1 MDGSDALLALAE
13 IAIAIAGFAA
23 IVIVLRSGDSLS
35 PDLMFIIRTM
45 IANGVSV
52 AFLALFPWVLAY
64 GTLPETEVWRWSSGT
79 FVFGVLFSGWPRYI
93 REQRALP
100 QPRDTGVSR
109 LFIAGWGI
117 GGLALIVHFANLFG
131 WPLDPSFSAFY
142 LGLWLALM
150 VAGIEF
156 VFLIYRLLR

>member
-100 QPRDTGVSR
+100 QPATRAFRDCSSR
-109 LFIAGWGI
+109 
-117 GGLALIVHFANLFG
+117 GGA
-131 WPLDPSFSAFY
+131 S
-142 LGLWLALM
+142 
-150 VAGIEF
+150 VAS
-156 VFLIYRLLR
+156 R